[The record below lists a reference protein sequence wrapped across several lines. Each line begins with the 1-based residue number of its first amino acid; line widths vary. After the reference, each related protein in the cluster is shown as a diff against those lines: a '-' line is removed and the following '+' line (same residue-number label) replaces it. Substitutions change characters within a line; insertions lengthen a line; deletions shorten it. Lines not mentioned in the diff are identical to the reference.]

1 MPYLLDY
8 LEAKLASFEEE
19 PLNPVDSAAL
29 TQPCMVRGEDVLP
42 PLEERKSFA
51 GLRTILRN
59 VASKTA
65 RPVPVRDMLRAE
77 RFPGMFTGLDPK
89 NIKLN
94 LFALAASPRFRTMC
108 AHDYLSLFDAERETQ
123 FAAMT
128 FTAKKQFTYVG
139 FRGTDTSLAGW
150 KENFNMA
157 FADAVPAQHQAL
169 RYLEAIAAK
178 TTGPLYVGGH
188 SKGGNLAEYAALKA
202 APEIQARI
210 ERVFIH
216 DGPGFKEGVFS
227 PEDYAPL
234 SGRIHKTIPTE
245 SFVGILLESQ
255 APVSVVK
262 SRAKGLD
269 QHSVFSW
276 EVDDALDD
284 FAYADEL
291 PESTKLMAE
300 SLREWLARFDDR
312 EREAVVESVFRA
324 IEASGADDA
333 EGLLSGGG
341 KSLAILVDALKKA
354 DAVDRGTLIDA
365 GKTFV
370 GAAVD
375 RAAARLRNERERS
388 REANPKRKSP
398 HDEGTED
405 EPRSDLRE

>member
-8 LEAKLASFEEE
+8 LETKLASFEDE

-29 TQPCMVRGEDVLP
+29 TQLCMVRGEDVLP

-51 GLRTILRN
+51 GLRAILRN
-59 VASKTA
+59 VTSRET
-65 RPVPVRDMLRAE
+65 RPVPIRDMLLAE
-77 RFPGMFTGLDPK
+77 HFPGMFTGLDPK

-108 AHDYLSLFDAERETQ
+108 AHDYLSLFDAEQETQ

-128 FTAKKQFTYVG
+128 FTAKKQFVYVG

-157 FADAVPAQHQAL
+157 FADAVPAQHQAE

-202 APEIQARI
+202 SPETQARI

-216 DGPGFKEGVFS
+216 DGPGFKEGTFS
-227 PEDYAPL
+227 DKDYEPL
-234 SGRIHKTIPTE
+234 QGRIHKTIPTE

-255 APVSVVK
+255 APVHVVK

-284 FAYADEL
+284 FAYAGEM

-300 SLREWLARFDDR
+300 SLRAWLARFDDR

-333 EGLLSGGG
+333 GDLLSGGS
-341 KSLAILVDALKKA
+341 KSIAILVDALKKA
-354 DAVDRGTLIDA
+354 EVSDRDTLIDA
-365 GKTFV
+365 GKTFI

-375 RAAARLRNERERS
+375 RAAAPLRSERGR
-388 REANPKRKSP
+388 
-398 HDEGTED
+398 
-405 EPRSDLRE
+405 

>member
-8 LEAKLASFEEE
+8 LEAKLASFEDE

-29 TQPCMVRGEDVLP
+29 TQLCMVRGEDVLP

-51 GLRTILRN
+51 GLRAILRN
-59 VASKTA
+59 VTSRET
-65 RPVPVRDMLRAE
+65 RPVPIRDMLLAE
-77 RFPGMFTGLDPK
+77 HFPGMFTGLDPK
-89 NIKLN
+89 NINLN

-108 AHDYLSLFDAERETQ
+108 AHDYLSLFDAEQETQ
-123 FAAMT
+123 FAAMA
-128 FTAKKQFTYVG
+128 FTAKKQFVYVG

-157 FADAVPAQHQAL
+157 FADAVPAQHQAE

-202 APEIQARI
+202 SPETQARI

-216 DGPGFKEGVFS
+216 DGPGFKEGTFS
-227 PEDYAPL
+227 DKDYEPL
-234 SGRIHKTIPTE
+234 QGRIHKTIPTE

-255 APVSVVK
+255 APVHVVK

-284 FAYADEL
+284 FAYAGEM

-300 SLREWLARFDDR
+300 SLRAWLARFDDR

-333 EGLLSGGG
+333 GDLLSGGS
-341 KSLAILVDALKKA
+341 KSIAILVDALKKA
-354 DAVDRGTLIDA
+354 EVSDRDTLIDA
-365 GKTFV
+365 GKTFI

-375 RAAARLRNERERS
+375 RAAARLRSERGR
-388 REANPKRKSP
+388 
-398 HDEGTED
+398 
-405 EPRSDLRE
+405 

>member
-8 LEAKLASFEEE
+8 LEAKLASFEDE

-29 TQPCMVRGEDVLP
+29 TQLCMVRGEDVLP

-51 GLRTILRN
+51 GLRAILRN
-59 VASKTA
+59 VTSRET
-65 RPVPVRDMLRAE
+65 RPVPIRDMLLAE
-77 RFPGMFTGLDPK
+77 HFPGMFTGLDPK

-108 AHDYLSLFDAERETQ
+108 AHDYLSLFDAEQETQ

-128 FTAKKQFTYVG
+128 FTAKKQFVYVG

-157 FADAVPAQHQAL
+157 FADAVPAQHQAA
-169 RYLEAIAAK
+169 RYLEVIAAK

-202 APEIQARI
+202 SPETQARI

-216 DGPGFKEGVFS
+216 DGPGFKEGTFS
-227 PEDYAPL
+227 DKDYEPL
-234 SGRIHKTIPTE
+234 QGRIHKTIPTE

-255 APVSVVK
+255 APVHVVK

-284 FAYADEL
+284 FAYAGEM

-300 SLREWLARFDDR
+300 SLRAWLARFDDR

-333 EGLLSGGG
+333 GDLLSGGS
-341 KSLAILVDALKKA
+341 KSIAILVDALKKA
-354 DAVDRGTLIDA
+354 EVSDRDTLIDA
-365 GKTFV
+365 GKTFI

-375 RAAARLRNERERS
+375 RAAARLRSERGR
-388 REANPKRKSP
+388 
-398 HDEGTED
+398 
-405 EPRSDLRE
+405 

>member
-8 LEAKLASFEEE
+8 LETKLASFEDE

-29 TQPCMVRGEDVLP
+29 TQLCMVRGEDVLP

-51 GLRTILRN
+51 GLRVILRN
-59 VASKTA
+59 VTSRET
-65 RPVPVRDMLRAE
+65 RPVPIRDMLLAE
-77 RFPGMFTGLDPK
+77 HFPGMFTGLDPK

-108 AHDYLSLFDAERETQ
+108 AHDYLSLFDAEQETQ

-128 FTAKKQFTYVG
+128 FTAKKQFVYVG

-157 FADAVPAQHQAL
+157 FADAVPAQHQAE

-202 APEIQARI
+202 SPETQARI

-216 DGPGFKEGVFS
+216 DGPGFKEGTFS
-227 PEDYAPL
+227 DKDYEPL
-234 SGRIHKTIPTE
+234 QGRIHKTIPTE

-255 APVSVVK
+255 APVHVVK

-284 FAYADEL
+284 FAYAGEM

-300 SLREWLARFDDR
+300 SLRAWLARFDDR

-333 EGLLSGGG
+333 GDLLSGGS
-341 KSLAILVDALKKA
+341 KSIAILVDALKKA
-354 DAVDRGTLIDA
+354 EVSDRDTLIDA
-365 GKTFV
+365 GKTFI

-375 RAAARLRNERERS
+375 RAAAHLRSERGR
-388 REANPKRKSP
+388 
-398 HDEGTED
+398 
-405 EPRSDLRE
+405 

>member
-8 LEAKLASFEEE
+8 LEAKLASFEDE

-29 TQPCMVRGEDVLP
+29 TQLCMVRGEDVLP

-51 GLRTILRN
+51 GLRAILRN
-59 VASKTA
+59 VTSRET
-65 RPVPVRDMLRAE
+65 RPVPIRDMLLAE
-77 RFPGMFTGLDPK
+77 HFPGMFTGLDPK

-108 AHDYLSLFDAERETQ
+108 AHDYLSLFDAEQETQ

-128 FTAKKQFTYVG
+128 FTAKKQFVYVG

-157 FADAVPAQHQAL
+157 FADAVPAQHQAA
-169 RYLEAIAAK
+169 RYLEVIAAK

-202 APEIQARI
+202 SSETQARI

-216 DGPGFKEGVFS
+216 DGPGFKEGTFS
-227 PEDYAPL
+227 DKDYEPL
-234 SGRIHKTIPTE
+234 QGRVHKTIPTE

-255 APVSVVK
+255 APVHVVK

-284 FAYADEL
+284 FAYAGEM

-300 SLREWLARFDDR
+300 SLRAWLARFDDR

-333 EGLLSGGG
+333 GDLLSGGS
-341 KSLAILVDALKKA
+341 KSIAILVDALKKA
-354 DAVDRGTLIDA
+354 EVSDRDTLIDA
-365 GKTFV
+365 GKTFI

-375 RAAARLRNERERS
+375 RAAARLRSERGR
-388 REANPKRKSP
+388 
-398 HDEGTED
+398 
-405 EPRSDLRE
+405 

>member
-8 LEAKLASFEEE
+8 LEAKLASFEDE

-29 TQPCMVRGEDVLP
+29 TQLCMVRGEDVLP

-51 GLRTILRN
+51 GLRAILRN
-59 VASKTA
+59 VTSRET
-65 RPVPVRDMLRAE
+65 RPVPIRDMLLAE
-77 RFPGMFTGLDPK
+77 HFPGMFTGLDPK

-108 AHDYLSLFDAERETQ
+108 AHDYLSLFDAEQETQ

-128 FTAKKQFTYVG
+128 FTAKKQFVYVG

-157 FADAVPAQHQAL
+157 FADAVPAQHQAA

-202 APEIQARI
+202 SSETQARI

-216 DGPGFKEGVFS
+216 DGPGFKEGTFS
-227 PEDYAPL
+227 DKDYEPL
-234 SGRIHKTIPTE
+234 QGRIHKTIPTE

-255 APVSVVK
+255 APVHVVK

-284 FAYADEL
+284 FAYAGEM

-300 SLREWLARFDDR
+300 SLRAWLARFDDR

-333 EGLLSGGG
+333 GDLLSGGS
-341 KSLAILVDALKKA
+341 KSIAILVDALKKA
-354 DAVDRGTLIDA
+354 EVSDRDTLIDA
-365 GKTFV
+365 GKTFI

-375 RAAARLRNERERS
+375 RAAARLRSERGR
-388 REANPKRKSP
+388 
-398 HDEGTED
+398 
-405 EPRSDLRE
+405 

>member
-8 LEAKLASFEEE
+8 LEAKLASFEDE

-29 TQPCMVRGEDVLP
+29 TQLCMVRGEDVLP

-51 GLRTILRN
+51 GLRAILRN
-59 VASKTA
+59 VTSRAT
-65 RPVPVRDMLRAE
+65 RPVPIRDMLLAE
-77 RFPGMFTGLDPK
+77 HFPGMFTGLDPK

-94 LFALAASPRFRTMC
+94 LFALAASPRFRTMRV
-108 AHDYLSLFDAERETQ
+108 HDYLSLFDAEQETQ
-123 FAAMT
+123 FAAMA
-128 FTAKKQFTYVG
+128 FTAKKQFVYVG

-157 FADAVPAQHQAL
+157 FADAVPAQHQAA

-202 APEIQARI
+202 SSETQARI

-216 DGPGFKEGVFS
+216 DGPGFKEGTFS
-227 PEDYAPL
+227 DKDYEPL
-234 SGRIHKTIPTE
+234 QGRVHKTIPTE

-255 APVSVVK
+255 APVHVVK

-284 FAYADEL
+284 FAYAGEM

-300 SLREWLARFDDR
+300 SLRAWLARFDDR

-333 EGLLSGGG
+333 GDLLSGGS
-341 KSLAILVDALKKA
+341 KSIAILVDALKKA
-354 DAVDRGTLIDA
+354 EVSDRDTLIDA
-365 GKTFV
+365 GKTFI

-375 RAAARLRNERERS
+375 RAAARLRSERGR
-388 REANPKRKSP
+388 
-398 HDEGTED
+398 
-405 EPRSDLRE
+405 

>member
-8 LEAKLASFEEE
+8 LEAKLASFEDE

-29 TQPCMVRGEDVLP
+29 TQLCMVRGEDVLP

-51 GLRTILRN
+51 GLRAILRN
-59 VASKTA
+59 VTSRET
-65 RPVPVRDMLRAE
+65 RPVPIRDMLLAE
-77 RFPGMFTGLDPK
+77 HFPGMFTGLDPK

-108 AHDYLSLFDAERETQ
+108 AHDYLSLFDAEQETQ

-128 FTAKKQFTYVG
+128 FTAKKQFVYVG

-157 FADAVPAQHQAL
+157 FADAVPAQHQAA

-202 APEIQARI
+202 SPETQARI
-210 ERVFIH
+210 GRVFIH
-216 DGPGFKEGVFS
+216 DGPGFKEGTFS
-227 PEDYAPL
+227 DKDYEPL
-234 SGRIHKTIPTE
+234 QGRIHKTIPTE

-255 APVSVVK
+255 APVHVVK

-284 FAYADEL
+284 FAYAGEM

-300 SLREWLARFDDR
+300 SLRAWLARFDDR

-333 EGLLSGGG
+333 GDLLSGGS
-341 KSLAILVDALKKA
+341 KSIAILVDALKKA
-354 DAVDRGTLIDA
+354 EVSDRDTLIDA
-365 GKTFV
+365 GKTFI

-375 RAAARLRNERERS
+375 RAAARLRSERGR
-388 REANPKRKSP
+388 
-398 HDEGTED
+398 
-405 EPRSDLRE
+405 

>member
-8 LEAKLASFEEE
+8 LEAKLASFEDE

-29 TQPCMVRGEDVLP
+29 TQLCMVRGEDVLP

-51 GLRTILRN
+51 GLRAILRN
-59 VASKTA
+59 VTSRET
-65 RPVPVRDMLRAE
+65 RPVPIRDMLLAE
-77 RFPGMFTGLDPK
+77 HFPGMFTGLDPK

-108 AHDYLSLFDAERETQ
+108 AHDYLSLFDAEQETQ

-128 FTAKKQFTYVG
+128 FTAKKQFVYVG

-157 FADAVPAQHQAL
+157 FADAVPAQHQAA

-202 APEIQARI
+202 SPETQARI
-210 ERVFIH
+210 GRVFIH
-216 DGPGFKEGVFS
+216 DGPGFKEGTFS
-227 PEDYAPL
+227 DKDYEPL
-234 SGRIHKTIPTE
+234 QGRIHKTIPTE

-255 APVSVVK
+255 APVHVVK

-284 FAYADEL
+284 FAYAGEM

-300 SLREWLARFDDR
+300 SLRAWLARFDDR

-333 EGLLSGGG
+333 GDLLSGGS
-341 KSLAILVDALKKA
+341 KSIAILVDALKKA
-354 DAVDRGTLIDA
+354 EVSDRDTLINA
-365 GKTFV
+365 GKTFI

-375 RAAARLRNERERS
+375 RAAAHLRSERGR
-388 REANPKRKSP
+388 
-398 HDEGTED
+398 
-405 EPRSDLRE
+405 

>member
-8 LEAKLASFEEE
+8 LETKLASFEDE

-29 TQPCMVRGEDVLP
+29 TQLCMVRGEDVLP

-51 GLRTILRN
+51 GLRAILRN
-59 VASKTA
+59 VTSRET
-65 RPVPVRDMLRAE
+65 RPVPIRDMLLAE
-77 RFPGMFTGLDPK
+77 HFPGMFTGLDPK

-108 AHDYLSLFDAERETQ
+108 AHDYLSLFDAEQETQ

-128 FTAKKQFTYVG
+128 FTAKKQFVYVG

-157 FADAVPAQHQAL
+157 FADAVPAQHQAE

-202 APEIQARI
+202 SPETQARI

-216 DGPGFKEGVFS
+216 DGPGFKEGTFS
-227 PEDYAPL
+227 DKDYEPL
-234 SGRIHKTIPTE
+234 QGRIHKTIPTE

-255 APVSVVK
+255 APVHVVK

-284 FAYADEL
+284 FAYAGEM

-300 SLREWLARFDDR
+300 SLRAWLARFDDR

-333 EGLLSGGG
+333 GDLLSGGS
-341 KSLAILVDALKKA
+341 KSIAILVDALKKA
-354 DAVDRGTLIDA
+354 EVSDRDTLIDA
-365 GKTFV
+365 GKTFI

-375 RAAARLRNERERS
+375 RAAAHLRSERGR
-388 REANPKRKSP
+388 
-398 HDEGTED
+398 
-405 EPRSDLRE
+405 

>member
-8 LEAKLASFEEE
+8 LEAKLASFEDE

-29 TQPCMVRGEDVLP
+29 TQLCMVRGEDVLP
-42 PLEERKSFA
+42 PLEDRKSFA
-51 GLRTILRN
+51 GLRAILRN
-59 VASKTA
+59 VTSRET
-65 RPVPVRDMLRAE
+65 RPVPIRDMLLAE
-77 RFPGMFTGLDPK
+77 HFPGMFTGLDPK

-108 AHDYLSLFDAERETQ
+108 AHDYLSLFDAEQETQ

-128 FTAKKQFTYVG
+128 FTAKKQFVYVG

-157 FADAVPAQHQAL
+157 FADAVPAQHQAE

-202 APEIQARI
+202 SPETQARI

-216 DGPGFKEGVFS
+216 DGPGFKEGTFS
-227 PEDYAPL
+227 DKDYEPL
-234 SGRIHKTIPTE
+234 QGRIHKTIPTE

-255 APVSVVK
+255 APVHVVK

-284 FAYADEL
+284 FAYAGEM

-300 SLREWLARFDDR
+300 SLRAWLARFDDR

-333 EGLLSGGG
+333 GDLLSGGS
-341 KSLAILVDALKKA
+341 KSIAILVDALKKA
-354 DAVDRGTLIDA
+354 EVSDRDTLIDA
-365 GKTFV
+365 GKTFI

-375 RAAARLRNERERS
+375 RAAAHLRSERGR
-388 REANPKRKSP
+388 
-398 HDEGTED
+398 
-405 EPRSDLRE
+405 

>member
-8 LEAKLASFEEE
+8 LEAKLASFEDE

-29 TQPCMVRGEDVLP
+29 TQLCMVRGEDVLP

-51 GLRTILRN
+51 GLRAILRN
-59 VASKTA
+59 VTSRET
-65 RPVPVRDMLRAE
+65 RPVPIRDMLLAE
-77 RFPGMFTGLDPK
+77 HFPGMFTGLDPK

-108 AHDYLSLFDAERETQ
+108 AHDYLSLFDAEQETQ

-128 FTAKKQFTYVG
+128 FTAKKQFVYVG

-157 FADAVPAQHQAL
+157 FADAVPAQHQAA

-202 APEIQARI
+202 SPETQARI

-216 DGPGFKEGVFS
+216 DGPGFKEGTFS
-227 PEDYAPL
+227 DKDYEPL
-234 SGRIHKTIPTE
+234 QGRIHKTIPTE

-255 APVSVVK
+255 APVHVVK

-284 FAYADEL
+284 FAYAGEM

-300 SLREWLARFDDR
+300 SLRAWLARFDDR

-333 EGLLSGGG
+333 GDLLSGGS
-341 KSLAILVDALKKA
+341 KSIAILVDALKKA
-354 DAVDRGTLIDA
+354 EVSDRDTLIDA
-365 GKTFV
+365 GKTLI

-375 RAAARLRNERERS
+375 RAAARLRSERGR
-388 REANPKRKSP
+388 
-398 HDEGTED
+398 
-405 EPRSDLRE
+405 

>member
-8 LEAKLASFEEE
+8 LEAKLASFEDE

-29 TQPCMVRGEDVLP
+29 TQLCMVRGEDVLP

-51 GLRTILRN
+51 GLRAILRN
-59 VASKTA
+59 VTSRET
-65 RPVPVRDMLRAE
+65 RPVPIRDMLLAE
-77 RFPGMFTGLDPK
+77 HFPGMFTGLDPK

-108 AHDYLSLFDAERETQ
+108 AHDYLSLFDAEQETQ

-128 FTAKKQFTYVG
+128 FTAKKQFVYVG

-157 FADAVPAQHQAL
+157 FADAVPAQHQAE

-202 APEIQARI
+202 SPETQARI

-216 DGPGFKEGVFS
+216 DGPGFKEGTFS
-227 PEDYAPL
+227 DKDYEPL
-234 SGRIHKTIPTE
+234 QGRIHKTIPTE

-255 APVSVVK
+255 APVHVVK

-284 FAYADEL
+284 FAYAGEM

-300 SLREWLARFDDR
+300 SLRAWLARFDDR

-333 EGLLSGGG
+333 GDLLSGGS
-341 KSLAILVDALKKA
+341 KSIAILVDALKKA
-354 DAVDRGTLIDA
+354 EVSDRDTLIDA
-365 GKTFV
+365 GKTFI

-375 RAAARLRNERERS
+375 RAAAHLRSERGR
-388 REANPKRKSP
+388 
-398 HDEGTED
+398 
-405 EPRSDLRE
+405 

>member
-8 LEAKLASFEEE
+8 LETKLASFEDE

-29 TQPCMVRGEDVLP
+29 TQLCMVRGEDVLP

-51 GLRTILRN
+51 GLRAILRN
-59 VASKTA
+59 VTSRET
-65 RPVPVRDMLRAE
+65 RPVPIRDMLLAE
-77 RFPGMFTGLDPK
+77 HFPGMFTGLDPK

-108 AHDYLSLFDAERETQ
+108 AHDYLSLFDAEQETQ

-128 FTAKKQFTYVG
+128 FTAKKQFVYVG

-157 FADAVPAQHQAL
+157 FADAVPAQHQAE

-202 APEIQARI
+202 SSETQARI

-216 DGPGFKEGVFS
+216 DGPGFKEGTFS
-227 PEDYAPL
+227 DKDYEPL
-234 SGRIHKTIPTE
+234 QGRIHKTIPTE

-255 APVSVVK
+255 APVHVVK

-284 FAYADEL
+284 FAYAGEM

-300 SLREWLARFDDR
+300 SLRAWLARFDDR

-333 EGLLSGGG
+333 GDLLSGGS
-341 KSLAILVDALKKA
+341 KSIAILVDALKKA
-354 DAVDRGTLIDA
+354 EVSDRDTLIDA
-365 GKTFV
+365 GKTFI

-375 RAAARLRNERERS
+375 RAAARLRSERGR
-388 REANPKRKSP
+388 
-398 HDEGTED
+398 
-405 EPRSDLRE
+405 

>member
-8 LEAKLASFEEE
+8 LETKLASFEDE
-19 PLNPVDSAAL
+19 PLNPADSAAL
-29 TQPCMVRGEDVLP
+29 TQLCMVRGEDVLP

-51 GLRTILRN
+51 GLRAILRN
-59 VASKTA
+59 VTSRET
-65 RPVPVRDMLRAE
+65 RPVPIRDMLLAE
-77 RFPGMFTGLDPK
+77 HFPGMFTGLDPK

-108 AHDYLSLFDAERETQ
+108 AHDYLSLFDAEQETQ

-128 FTAKKQFTYVG
+128 FTAKKQFVYVG

-157 FADAVPAQHQAL
+157 FADAVPAQHQAE

-202 APEIQARI
+202 SPETQARI

-216 DGPGFKEGVFS
+216 DGPGFKEGTFS
-227 PEDYAPL
+227 DKDYEPL
-234 SGRIHKTIPTE
+234 QGRIHKTIPTE

-255 APVSVVK
+255 APVHVVK

-284 FAYADEL
+284 FAYAGEM

-300 SLREWLARFDDR
+300 SLRAWLARFDDR

-333 EGLLSGGG
+333 GDLLSGGS
-341 KSLAILVDALKKA
+341 KSIAILVDALKKA
-354 DAVDRGTLIDA
+354 EVSDRDTLIDA
-365 GKTFV
+365 GKTFI

-375 RAAARLRNERERS
+375 RAAAPLRSERGR
-388 REANPKRKSP
+388 
-398 HDEGTED
+398 
-405 EPRSDLRE
+405 

>member
-8 LEAKLASFEEE
+8 LETKLASFEDE

-29 TQPCMVRGEDVLP
+29 TQLCMVRGEDVLP

-51 GLRTILRN
+51 GLRAILRN
-59 VASKTA
+59 VTSRET
-65 RPVPVRDMLRAE
+65 RPVPIRDMLLAE
-77 RFPGMFTGLDPK
+77 HFPGMFTGLDPK

-108 AHDYLSLFDAERETQ
+108 AHDYLSLFDAEQETQ

-128 FTAKKQFTYVG
+128 FTAKKQFVYVG

-157 FADAVPAQHQAL
+157 FADAVPAQHQAE

-202 APEIQARI
+202 SPETQARI
-210 ERVFIH
+210 GRVFIH
-216 DGPGFKEGVFS
+216 DGPGFKEGTFS
-227 PEDYAPL
+227 DKDYEPL
-234 SGRIHKTIPTE
+234 QGRIHKTIPTE

-255 APVSVVK
+255 APVHVVK

-284 FAYADEL
+284 FAYAGEM

-300 SLREWLARFDDR
+300 SLRAWLARFDDR

-333 EGLLSGGG
+333 GDLLSGGS
-341 KSLAILVDALKKA
+341 KSIAILVDALKKA
-354 DAVDRGTLIDA
+354 EVSDRDTLIDA
-365 GKTFV
+365 GKTFI

-375 RAAARLRNERERS
+375 RAAAHLRSERGR
-388 REANPKRKSP
+388 
-398 HDEGTED
+398 
-405 EPRSDLRE
+405 